1 MLTITQQNIN
11 NVANSLE
18 ILKRHIN
25 GRFSSETQTAIQPYI
40 SNLDRDITDTK
51 KSLESDLALIHQGV
65 ESLKGLTNP
74 PFENDFA
81 AQKLDVE
88 NRKNPVDR
96 AALAS
101 FNAGALAENGRMI
114 GAFRDAIDKIVK
126 EFFSPNLAA

>member
-1 MLTITQQNIN
+1 MFTITQQNIN
-11 NVANSLE
+11 KVANSLE
-18 ILKRHIN
+18 ILKKQIN
-25 GRFSSETQTAIQPYI
+25 ERLSNETAASLQPNI
-40 SNLDRDITDTK
+40 RNLDRDITDTK

-65 ESLKGLTNP
+65 KSLEELTNP
-74 PFENDFA
+74 PFEGDFE

-88 NRKNPVDR
+88 KGKDSIEK
-96 AALAS
+96 ATLAS